1 MLISGRIFFQAAIT
15 LTSTADQSTTANDLL
30 SLDFSSFG
38 TTQSTAAAD
47 VINQEE
53 NWADFKSDPMP
64 ELSNAFNPFAPSAP
78 RESSR
83 TQSSAFPH
91 LAGSSPFLPGQV
103 SSNSSRTSSPSRT
116 PHRLSPEKLNPFKVS
131 QGGTTQPYHGQQ
143 TFPSYSGQMNSFAN
157 TSVNTATAQLRK
169 TNSSQSL
176 PVRNNQFLSPQHRSV
191 TGLNKTSPVRQT
203 QANKDNELFSDL
215 LGSWKTREGL

>member
-1 MLISGRIFFQAAIT
+1 
-15 LTSTADQSTTANDLL
+15 
-30 SLDFSSFG
+30 
-38 TTQSTAAAD
+38 
-47 VINQEE
+47 
-53 NWADFKSDPMP
+53 
-64 ELSNAFNPFAPSAP
+64 
-78 RESSR
+78 
-83 TQSSAFPH
+83 
-91 LAGSSPFLPGQV
+91 
-103 SSNSSRTSSPSRT
+103 
-116 PHRLSPEKLNPFKVS
+116 
-131 QGGTTQPYHGQQ
+131 
-143 TFPSYSGQMNSFAN
+143 MNSFAN